1 MNQSTQFNI
10 KRKGSF
16 VDEVVYHNDKPLF
29 SFIDINPTELCNRTC
44 EFCPRFD
51 PKIYPNQNLHM
62 DIDIAHKIREEL
74 EELNWTGSI
83 NICGNGEPLLHKD
96 IVGLVSALG
105 DKIHVEITTNGDFL
119 TIDLIKQLY
128 NSNLDYMVV
137 SMYDGPEQLEFFTKL
152 FDDSGIDNSKYIL
165 RDRWY
170 KEDEEYGLILTN
182 RAGTFSWNKRMGM
195 NKQCFY
201 MHYSLQID
209 WNGDVLFCIQDIYGK
224 TRTFG
229 NVSTDS
235 LLDIWTSNKI
245 NNYRKLLGEGKRTK
259 SPCNKC
265 DASGIIHGYNHF
277 LEWKKIND

>member
-10 KRKGSF
+10 QRKSSF
-16 VDEVVYHNDKPLF
+16 VDGVVLYNDKPLF

-51 PKIYPNQNLHM
+51 PKIYPNKNLHM
-62 DIDIAHKIREEL
+62 DIDIANKIRKQL
-74 EELNWTGSI
+74 EVLNWSGSI
-83 NICGNGEPLLHKD
+83 NISGNGEPLLHKD
-96 IVGLVSALG
+96 IVGLVGALG

-119 TIDLIKQLY
+119 KVDLIKDLY
-128 NSNLDYMVV
+128 KNHLDYMVV
-137 SMYDGPEQLEFFTKL
+137 SMYDGPEQIEYFTKL
-152 FDDSGIDNSKYIL
+152 FDDSEIDKSRYVL

-182 RAGTFSWNKRMGM
+182 RAGTFSWNKNIGIG
-195 NKQCFY
+195 KECFY
-201 MHYSLQID
+201 MHYSMQID

-229 NVSTDS
+229 NIKDTS
-235 LLDIWTSNKI
+235 LLSIWNSEDMSK
-245 NNYRKLLGEGKRTK
+245 YRELLGRGDRSK

-265 DASGIIHGYNHF
+265 DASGIVHGYNHY
-277 LEWKKIND
+277 LEWNNFE

>member
-1 MNQSTQFNI
+1 
-10 KRKGSF
+10 
-16 VDEVVYHNDKPLF
+16 
-29 SFIDINPTELCNRTC
+29 
-44 EFCPRFD
+44 
-51 PKIYPNQNLHM
+51 
-62 DIDIAHKIREEL
+62 
-74 EELNWTGSI
+74 
-83 NICGNGEPLLHKD
+83 
-96 IVGLVSALG
+96 
-105 DKIHVEITTNGDFL
+105 
-119 TIDLIKQLY
+119 
-128 NSNLDYMVV
+128 MVV
-137 SMYDGPEQLEFFTKL
+137 SMYDGPEQIEYFTKL

-182 RAGTFSWNKRMGM
+182 RAGTFSWNKKMGM

-229 NVSTDS
+229 NVNTDS

-245 NNYRKLLGEGKRTK
+245 NNYRKLLGKGNRTK

-277 LEWKKIND
+277 LEWKKIHD

>member
-1 MNQSTQFNI
+1 MNQSTQLNI
-10 KRKGSF
+10 DRKSLY
-16 VDEVVYHNDKPLF
+16 VDDVVLYNDKPLF

-62 DIDIAHKIREEL
+62 DIDIANKIREEL
-74 EELNWTGSI
+74 EKLNWNGSI

-119 TIDLIKQLY
+119 TVDLIKRLY
-128 NSNLDYMVV
+128 ESNLDYMVV
-137 SMYDGPEQLEFFTKL
+137 SMYDGPEQIDYFTKL
-152 FDDSGIDNSKYIL
+152 FDGSEIDKSQYVL

-182 RAGTFSWNKRMGM
+182 RAGTFGWNKNMGVG
-195 NKQCFY
+195 KQCFY

-229 NVSTDS
+229 NVNDKS
-235 LLDIWTSNKI
+235 LLDIWNSKQMDK
-245 NNYRKLLGEGKRTK
+245 YRKLLGGGDRSQT
-259 SPCNKC
+259 PCNKC
-265 DASGIIHGYNHF
+265 DASGIIHGYNHY
-277 LEWKKIND
+277 LEWDKYEK